1 MNRNKESLLQ
11 FNTSTYLLIL
21 ISFAIVFSLIL
32 TLLQSYWYTGIFFD
46 SNIFIIDFI
55 TSLIAASFITLIS
68 TFFIKYLN
76 SSVLTMQ
83 EKNIEMDNKLKA
95 QNDFFASMSHE
106 IRTPMN
112 AIIGM
117 SQILMDDND
126 LSKRQTQAI
135 VTINN
140 SSKILLEIINDILDF
155 SKIEAGKLSL
165 ESTPFELEVILN
177 YLADMTGLQIQE
189 KGLELVFDID
199 HNVEKKFYGDP
210 LRVSQ
215 ILLNLI
221 SNSIKFTETGTI
233 TLCIKTLNSTQES
246 SFIQFEVKDTGIGIE
261 KDKIP
266 TLFQNYSQA
275 GHDTSR
281 KYGGTGLGLSI
292 AKKLTSMM
300 DGSIWAESEYGKGT
314 SFFINIR
321 LQKDLIDTRRKYR
334 FPSAELMKKKVLII
348 EPREESTAALKN
360 MLNYFHISVTAA
372 ISLEDAQKYLK
383 NQKFDILFIDNEL
396 YNQNGINDKELQAIT
411 KKVLIEDWMDSFKKN
426 DTRDNAKHI
435 YLRRPFNQ
443 QMLFEIILTLHG
455 YSSEHHEVKKSS
467 SYSKED
473 LVKLGHHQI
482 LVAEDN
488 KINQKVIEGLL
499 LETNIKA
506 ICVDNGQKLIKE
518 LYSSSYEYK
527 VILMDIN
534 MPILNGYEATCK
546 IREDN
551 KYNNIKII
559 ALSGDNSDEDIEK
572 SIGSGMQHHL
582 AKPIDVKEFYK
593 VLSTSLK

>member
-1 MNRNKESLLQ
+1 MNRKKENLLK
-11 FNTSTYLLIL
+11 FSTATYLLAL
-21 ISFAIVFSLIL
+21 TSFAIIFSVIA
-32 TLLQSYWYTGIFFD
+32 TLLQSYWQTGVFFD
-46 SNIFIIDFI
+46 TDLFIIDFI
-55 TSLIAASFITLIS
+55 TSLIVASFIVLIS
-68 TFFIKYLN
+68 TFFIKYLKLN
-76 SSVLTMQ
+76 ILKIQ
-83 EKNIEMDNKLKA
+83 EENIEMDNKLKA
-95 QNDFFASMSHE
+95 QSDFFASMSHE

-117 SQILMDDND
+117 SQILINDNELTD
-126 LSKRQTQAI
+126 RQTQAI

-165 ESTPFELEVILN
+165 ENIPFELDVILN
-177 YLADMTGLQIQE
+177 YLADMTGLQTQE

-221 SNSIKFTETGTI
+221 SNSIKFTDRGTI
-233 TLCIKTLNSTQES
+233 TLSIKTLNTTQES
-246 SFIQFEVKDTGIGIE
+246 SFIQFEVKDTGIGIQ
-261 KDKIP
+261 KDKLN
-266 TLFQNYSQA
+266 TLFQNYTQA
-275 GHDTSR
+275 DRDTSR

-292 AKKLTSMM
+292 AKRLTTMM
-300 DGSIWAESEYGKGT
+300 DGSIWAESEYGHGT

-321 LQKDLIDTRRKYR
+321 LQKDLINTRRKYR

-348 EPREESTAALKN
+348 EPRKESAIALKN
-360 MLNYFHISVTAA
+360 MLDYFHISVTTAA
-372 ISLEDAQKYLK
+372 TVEDAQMHLK
-383 NQKFDILFIDNEL
+383 NKKFDILFIDEEL
-396 YNQNGINDKELQAIT
+396 YNQDGINDEELQGIT
-411 KKVLIEDWMDSFKKN
+411 KRVLIEDWMDSFKKI
-426 DTRDNAKHI
+426 DAKHNHI
-435 YLRRPFNQ
+435 YLKRPFNQ

-455 YSSEHHEVKKSS
+455 YSSEDKVQKDDN
-467 SYSKED
+467 YSKED

-488 KINQKVIEGLL
+488 KINQKVIQSLL
-499 LETNIKA
+499 LDTDIKA
-506 ICVDNGQKLIKE
+506 VCVNDGQKLIDE
-518 LYSSSYEYK
+518 LYSSTYEYK

-534 MPILNGYEATCK
+534 MPVLNGYEATYK
-546 IREDN
+546 IREDS
-551 KYNNIKII
+551 KYNDIKII
-559 ALSGDNSDEDIEK
+559 ALSGDSSEEDIKE
-572 SIGSGMQHHL
+572 SISSGMQYHL